1 MKKRN
6 LPILCA
12 TILFFCSSINSLKAE
27 PVDKA
32 SITQQTSNITG
43 VVVDEFGEALIGVN
57 VSVKGTS
64 TGTITDLNGG
74 FSIQV
79 PAKGILA
86 ISYVGYISQEI
97 AITGISP
104 LHIILKEDTQ
114 NLEEVVVVGY
124 GTTRK
129 KDITG
134 SVASVKASD
143 LNTISASSVDQ
154 MLQGK
159 VAGMNL
165 TQRSAQPGAGVSVNI
180 RGAISPSGNNSPLY
194 VIDGVP
200 IINNSSSEPAYITS
214 ALEYKQGIDRDPLSS
229 INPSDIESIEVL
241 KDASAAAIYGAS
253 AANGVV
259 LITTKT
265 GKAGKPRVEFR
276 SVVTAQI
283 PKDYYEVLDARG
295 FREQANTWSYEK
307 WLFDNKV
314 APYGNTNPATLSN
327 QYVPTF
333 SESELNTIPY
343 QTDWIEEVTR
353 GGYVLDEN
361 ITVNGGSENTKY
373 FFSYNF
379 YNNVG
384 LLKNSDFKRHSG
396 RINLDQTFSKVIK
409 GGIKMSFSNLNSN
422 SASSGSG
429 MSGIEVYNMIQSA
442 YAFAPDRPIRNEDG
456 TFSSSYHP
464 LLTNPAAFL
473 DINDQSEVSRF
484 FVSPTLEAKLMD
496 GLTLKGVAGFDRQ
509 VSKRN
514 FYLPRSANFY
524 SIPEG
529 MGQLGSNTVDNLSLE
544 SYLNYEKVLADGM
557 HRISAVLGAGYYQ
570 TTGDGFSLQGVDFF
584 TDAFGAN
591 NIGIASNKE
600 KQVIVSHKNERTKL
614 SQFFRANYS
623 LLDRY
628 IFTFTG
634 RRDGSS
640 YFAKN
645 NKWGFFPGVS
655 TAWRITEESFLKD
668 KTPLSDLKLRAGYGT
683 AGNENVLGTN
693 SLSLYQSGYNYL
705 IGSTM
710 HTGLALAQIE
720 NPNLKW
726 ETDVT
731 VNFGLDFGLWNQR
744 LTGSLEYFLREAH
757 DLLDYQRLPSNNAV
771 GRVAANIG
779 ETKSNGFELM
789 LKSQNLTNKDFQ
801 WSTDLNI
808 SYFKANWKKRNPEVA
823 LADYIGET
831 DELDALYGWETDGII
846 TDASEIPDHMKNAYV
861 GNIRYVDQ
869 NKDGVLDSEDV
880 VKIGHTTPRWM
891 IGLGNSFSWKG
902 FDFNIYFYGALDYQK
917 TRGRLPSAGTIAAA
931 APNNTFQNVATDVWN
946 SQTKTGTLPGIASDQ
961 YAGQNP
967 ASKNNFHLMDGSYVK
982 LKNISFGY
990 TLPKQIFL
998 NSKTVQ
1004 GARFFVDAQNVATFT
1019 SYKGFD
1025 PELQTDNPYPQ
1036 ALSLSFGFNLDF

>member
-1 MKKRN
+1 MKRHKIYAVC
-6 LPILCA
+6 LAVSLLCG
-12 TILFFCSSINSLKAE
+12 SGSLVAN
-27 PVDKA
+27 PLDRGMIV
-32 SITQQTSNITG
+32 QQTNTIQGT
-43 VVVDEFGEALIGVN
+43 VTDESGELLIGVN
-57 VSVKGTS
+57 VSVKGTT
-64 TGTITDLNGG
+64 TGTITNIDGE
-74 FSIQV
+74 FS
-79 PAKGILA
+79 LA
-86 ISYVGYISQEI
+86 ASSNSTLVISYVGYLTQEI
-97 AITGISP
+97 PVGNRNSFMIV
-104 LHIILKEDTQ
+104 LKEDAQ

-143 LNTISASSVDQ
+143 LNTVSASSVDQ

-165 TQRSAQPGAGVSVNI
+165 TQRTAQPGAGVSVNI
-180 RGAISPSGNNSPLY
+180 RGAISPSGNNTPLY
-194 VIDGVP
+194 VVDGVP
-200 IINNSSSEPAYITS
+200 IINNSSSEPTYITS
-214 ALEYKQGIDRDPLSS
+214 AFEYRQGIDRDPLSS

-265 GKAGKPRVEFR
+265 GKIGKPRVEFR
-276 SVVTAQI
+276 SVTTAQI
-283 PKDYYEVLDARG
+283 PKDYYEVLDAKG
-295 FREQANTWSYEK
+295 FREQANVWSYEK

-314 APYGNTNPATLSN
+314 APYGNTDPSTLSN

-333 SESELNTIPY
+333 SSNEISNIPY
-343 QTDWIEEVTR
+343 NTDWIDEVTR
-353 GGYVLDEN
+353 GGYIIDEN
-361 ITVNGGSENTKY
+361 ITVNGGNENTKY

-396 RINLDQTFSKVIK
+396 RLNLDQTFSKYVK
-409 GGIKMSFSNLNSN
+409 AGIKLSFSNMNSSN
-422 SASSGSG
+422 ASSGSG
-429 MSGIEVYNMIQSA
+429 MPGVETYNMIQSA

-473 DINDQSEVSRF
+473 EINDKSEVTRLF
-484 FVSPTLEAKLMD
+484 ASPNIEVKIID
-496 GLTLKGVAGFDRQ
+496 GLSIKGVGGFDRQ
-509 VSKRN
+509 ISKRN
-514 FYLPRSANFY
+514 YYMPRAANFY
-524 SIPEG
+524 TLPEG
-529 MGQLGSNTVDNLSLE
+529 MGQLGSNTVDNYSLE
-544 SYLNYEKVLADGM
+544 SYLNYDKVLSEGM
-557 HRISAVLGAGYYQ
+557 HRISAVVGVGYYQ
-570 TTGDGFSLQGVDFF
+570 TKADGFSMQGVDFF
-584 TDAFGAN
+584 TDAFGAD
-591 NIGIASNKE
+591 NIGIASNKD
-600 KQVIVSHKNERTKL
+600 KQAITSHRSERTKL

-623 LLDRY
+623 FMDRY
-628 IFTFTG
+628 IITFTG

-640 YFAKN
+640 YFAEN

-655 TAWRITEESFLKD
+655 AAWRLSEEGFLKD
-668 KTPLSDLKLRAGYGT
+668 KTAFSDLKLRAGYGT

-710 HTGLALAQIE
+710 HTGLALSQIA

-726 ETDVT
+726 ETDIT
-731 VNFGLDFGLWNQR
+731 INLGIDFGLWNQR
-744 LTGSLEYFLREAH
+744 FTGSIEYFHREAH

-779 ETKSNGFELM
+779 ETQSNGFEMM
-789 LKSQNLTNKDFQ
+789 LKSQNINKDVFQ

-808 SYFKANWKKRNPEVA
+808 SYFKANWRERNPEVA
-823 LADYIGET
+823 LADYIGEK

-846 TDASEIPDHMKNAYV
+846 TSEADKPSYMANAYV
-861 GNIRYVDQ
+861 GSIRYVDQ
-869 NKDGVLDSEDV
+869 NGDGVLDSKDV
-880 VKIGHTTPRWM
+880 VKIGHSTPRWL
-891 IGLGNSFSWKG
+891 IGLGNNFSWKG

-917 TRGRLPSAGTIAAA
+917 TRGRVPVPSNVAAA
-931 APNNTFQNVATDVWN
+931 APNNTFKNVATDMWN
-946 SQTKTGTLPGIASDQ
+946 SQTGTGKFPGIASDQ

-967 ASKNNFHLMDGSYVK
+967 SSTNNFYLMNGSYVK
-982 LKNISFGY
+982 LKSMTLGY
-990 TLPKQIFL
+990 TLPKQLFTR
-998 NSKTVQ
+998 SKTLK
-1004 GARFFVDAQNVATFT
+1004 GARFFIDAQNIATFT
-1019 SYKGFD
+1019 GYEGFD